1 MDQSRR
7 QILLGASTLP
17 LSAVLTGC
25 GGGDAASTTDP
36 SATLGGASHAQ
47 AMAVTSVS
55 STAPTI
61 TVNSV
66 AAAPLDAV
74 FTAASRLKYFQP
86 DPSRIQ
92 VVKNGTGYWVNLSEE
107 VVVGTTTYSRSISLA
122 LQTAL
127 SSGIY
132 SLSAPTANRG
142 TLYVNV
148 VNVGSAVSSH
158 YEYALLANTVT
169 LSLVNKTA
177 RLIFTNLRG
186 VPTTSQTFGKTVV
199 NLEAGT
205 NLAANGVSLS
215 SSAVSVAFIDQAV
228 STI

>member
-25 GGGDAASTTDP
+25 GGGGDTSTTEGTTTLDG
-36 SATLGGASHAQ
+36 SARAQ
-47 AMAVTSVS
+47 AMAIASTTS
-55 STAPTI
+55 APTI
-61 TVNSV
+61 AINSV
-66 AAAPLDAV
+66 AAAPLDSV

-86 DPSRIQ
+86 DPSRVQ

-107 VVVGTTTYSRSISLA
+107 VVVGSSIYSRSISLS

-127 SSGIY
+127 SGGIY
-132 SLSAPTANRG
+132 SLSAPTTNRG

-148 VNVGSAVSSH
+148 LNTGSAASSH
-158 YEYALLANTVT
+158 YEYVLLANTVT
-169 LSLVNKTA
+169 LSIINKTA

-186 VPTTSQTFGKTVV
+186 VPTTTQTIGKSVV
-199 NLEAGT
+199 NLEAGS
-205 NLAANGVSLS
+205 NLAANGLSLS
-215 SSAVSVAFIDQAV
+215 SSTVSVAFIDQAV
-228 STI
+228 TTV